1 MLKGELESNKGLAEG
16 NYNIIVDVK
25 TRYHIL
31 RAYLFRKK
39 LNILTME
46 SIVEI
51 FPFLENG
58 TVETVF
64 VQKLVMCMF
73 FGPLSNHRT
82 KSALLNK
89 VLV

>member
-16 NYNIIVDVK
+16 NYNTIVNVK

-51 FPFLENG
+51 FRFLENG
-58 TVETVF
+58 TVE
-64 VQKLVMCMF
+64 KLCLF
-73 FGPLSNHRT
+73 RN
-82 KSALLNK
+82 
-89 VLV
+89 

>member
-16 NYNIIVDVK
+16 NYNTIVDVK

-58 TVETVF
+58 TVEKLCAENSHVYVF
-64 VQKLVMCMF
+64 WSIVE
-73 FGPLSNHRT
+73 P
-82 KSALLNK
+82 
-89 VLV
+89 

>member
-1 MLKGELESNKGLAEG
+1 MLKGELESNKGSPEG
-16 NYNIIVDVK
+16 NYNKIVDVE

-31 RAYLFRKK
+31 RSYLFGKK

-58 TVETVF
+58 TVE
-64 VQKLVMCMF
+64 KLRLF
-73 FGPLSNHRT
+73 RN
-82 KSALLNK
+82 
-89 VLV
+89 

>member
-1 MLKGELESNKGLAEG
+1 MLKWELESNKSLPEG
-16 NYNIIVDVK
+16 NYNTIVDVK

-31 RAYLFRKK
+31 RCYLFGKK

-58 TVETVF
+58 TVEKLRVF
-64 VQKLVMCMF
+64 R
-73 FGPLSNHRT
+73 N
-82 KSALLNK
+82 
-89 VLV
+89 

>member
-1 MLKGELESNKGLAEG
+1 MLKGELESNKGLSEG
-16 NYNIIVDVK
+16 NYNTIVDLK

-31 RAYLFRKK
+31 RAYLFEKK

-58 TVETVF
+58 TVE
-64 VQKLVMCMF
+64 KL
-73 FGPLSNHRT
+73 
-82 KSALLNK
+82 LLFRN
-89 VLV
+89 